1 MNGTDPL
8 SQVPITE
15 TRVPDINQIPAL
27 GTFGHVDPIQ
37 WSLLILLG
45 LARRPRTF
53 CEHFWWEIRLLN
65 TNLSDIRLNLVP
77 GSPEPSF
84 RSIWKLLNTFLKH
97 FSAIIDS
104 FWFVKSCGSFGS

>member
-8 SQVPITE
+8 SQVPITA
-15 TRVPDINQIPAL
+15 RVPDINQIPAL

-65 TNLSDIRLNLVP
+65 TNLSDICLNLVP
-77 GSPEPSF
+77 GSPEPTNIL
-84 RSIWKLLNTFLKH
+84 RSGRIGRDQESKN
-97 FSAIIDS
+97 
-104 FWFVKSCGSFGS
+104 G

>member
-65 TNLSDIRLNLVP
+65 TNLSDICLNLVP
-77 GSPEPSF
+77 GSPESTMRAPG
-84 RSIWKLLNTFLKH
+84 
-97 FSAIIDS
+97 A
-104 FWFVKSCGSFGS
+104 G

>member
-65 TNLSDIRLNLVP
+65 TNLSDICLNLVP
-77 GSPEPSF
+77 GSPETIVS
-84 RSIWKLLNTFLKH
+84 RVRIQI
-97 FSAIIDS
+97 A
-104 FWFVKSCGSFGS
+104 